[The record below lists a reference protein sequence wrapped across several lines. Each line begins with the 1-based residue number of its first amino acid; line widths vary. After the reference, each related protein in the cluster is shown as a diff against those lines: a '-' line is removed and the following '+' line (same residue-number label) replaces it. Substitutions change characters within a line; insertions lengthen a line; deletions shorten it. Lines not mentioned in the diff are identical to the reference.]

1 MTTTTLE
8 SMTAQAS
15 PAARFSIDVRNPATG
30 EHVGSVTVASASD
43 VGDAVLRAREAQ
55 TAWGTIEVGER
66 CRRLRTYHRALAAK
80 LEDLTTLL
88 SREGGKSRND
98 ALTEASSLLIAA
110 QFYLSRGPS
119 ILKSKRIGPWLMKT
133 LSSYVL
139 YAPRG
144 VVGIISPW
152 NYPFVI
158 PLYESFAAWVA
169 GNAVVLKP
177 SEWTPLIAQ
186 RAKEIWDACGM
197 PADLFQVVHGF
208 GETGAAL
215 MDAGVDKIH
224 FTGSVKVGRLVGRA
238 CGERLLP
245 CTLELG
251 GKAPAIVTEDA
262 PLEDVAS
269 ALTWGGFFNCGQTC
283 IGVERVYAVGRAA
296 QPLAEKLAEKARAIR
311 VGNPADVATEF
322 GAMVFPPQ
330 LETVRR
336 QVEAARDAGAQV
348 LAGGAPHPGPGRFYP
363 PTVLAGCRQDME
375 VMREET
381 FGPVLPVMQVASVE
395 EAVALA
401 NDSHLGLNAYVFAGS
416 VEEGRRIAERVRAGS
431 VLVGDVIYNYALPEL
446 PFGGIKAS
454 GLGRSHG
461 EEGLRAMCEARL
473 ISYNRIPRL
482 APTKLLRYPYSE
494 RKMQW
499 MRRML
504 GWIFGR

>member
-1 MTTTTLE
+1 M
-8 SMTAQAS
+8 SMSSVAPEQAPAQA
-15 PAARFSIDVRNPATG
+15 PPRPKIDVRSPSTG
-30 EHVGSVTVASASD
+30 ELIGSVPVHSAEE
-43 VGDAVLRAREAQ
+43 VRAAVLRARQAQ
-55 TAWGTIEVGER
+55 QAWGALDVSER
-66 CRRLRTYHRALAAK
+66 CRRLRAFHRALAAH
-80 LEDLTTLL
+80 LGEIAGILR
-88 SREGGKSRND
+88 REGGKSHSD
-98 ALTEASSLLIAA
+98 ALTEASSLLVAA
-110 QFYLSRGPS
+110 QFYLSKGRK
-119 ILKSKRIGPWLMKT
+119 ILRPRRIGPWLMKQ
-133 LSSYVL
+133 LSSSVL

-144 VVGIISPW
+144 VIGIISPW

-177 SEWTPLIAQ
+177 SEWTPLVAQ
-186 RAKEIWDACGM
+186 KAKDIWDAAGLP
-197 PADLFQVVHGF
+197 PALFEIVHGW

-215 MDAGVDKIH
+215 LEAGVDKIH
-224 FTGSVKVGRLVGRA
+224 FTGSVKVGRIVGGA
-238 CGERLLP
+238 CGEKLLP

-262 PLEDVAS
+262 ALDDVAS

-296 QPLAEKLAEKARAIR
+296 GPLAQKLAEKARNIR
-311 VGNPADVATEF
+311 MGDPEDAATEF

-330 LETVRR
+330 VETVRR
-336 QVEAARDAGAQV
+336 QVEAAREAGAEV
-348 LAGGAPHPGPGRFYP
+348 LAGGTAHAGPGRFYP
-363 PTVLAGCRQDME
+363 PTVLSGCRQDME

-395 EAVALA
+395 EAVELA

-416 VEEGRRIAERVRAGS
+416 VDEGRRIAERVRAGS

-446 PFGGIKAS
+446 PFGGVKAS

-473 ISYNRIPRL
+473 ISYNRIPGFS
-482 APTKLLRYPYSE
+482 PTRLLRYPYSE
-494 RKMQW
+494 TKRAW
-499 MRRML
+499 MRKAL
-504 GWIFGR
+504 GWMFGR